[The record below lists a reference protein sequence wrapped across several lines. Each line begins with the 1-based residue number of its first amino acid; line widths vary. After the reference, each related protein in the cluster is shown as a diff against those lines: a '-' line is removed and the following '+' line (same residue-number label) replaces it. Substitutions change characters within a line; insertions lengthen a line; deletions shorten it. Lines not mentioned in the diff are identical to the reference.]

1 MSYCGLPLFLGG
13 VQIIRSVQIGCA
25 PQFVSL
31 ITFGTFERDEIRTI
45 KTSRTDH
52 LGTLLVSTII

>member
-13 VQIIRSVQIGCA
+13 VQIISSVQIGCA
-25 PQFVSL
+25 PQFLSL
-31 ITFGTFERDEIRTI
+31 ITFGTFERDEIRAN